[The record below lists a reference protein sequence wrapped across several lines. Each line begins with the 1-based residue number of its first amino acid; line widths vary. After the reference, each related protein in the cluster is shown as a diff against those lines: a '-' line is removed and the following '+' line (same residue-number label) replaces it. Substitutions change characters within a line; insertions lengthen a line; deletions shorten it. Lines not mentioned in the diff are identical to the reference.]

1 MVVTADIFVC
11 RAALGLVA
19 MSTINKMLRDLKQRG
34 ESLDTNVLAHPAY
47 PDLVDQPLTEHRA
60 GWIASRPLQFI
71 ILVVFLGV
79 LVFVFNAQRQQ
90 QLDMLLRTMQSVL
103 PFSVIEPTPSAEAP
117 VPVPSVSAVSP
128 SEALSPVITSDVLRP
143 QDDLASVPSITATP
157 TRVSE
162 APVLTAPLGYAAA
175 VPAEPRPSEL
185 RPAELRPAETRA
197 TQPSPSTSGRSRVA
211 LPRHEQTS
219 GVLTDPPSAP
229 GSIQIRT
236 LPPVSS
242 STSATAESTKPDLQ
256 IVRRDASAGSS
267 ALEKADQDVQ
277 RARSLLLRGRVA
289 EAAELLHAVI
299 TQEPMHQG
307 ARQLLVAHLLETQRL
322 DEAMQLLRESLSIDA
337 KRHTD
342 AMLLARLLVQ
352 KKDVNAALTVLQRH
366 AVGAETNAGYRAFH
380 AALLQRVGRHD
391 MAITEYRQALQ
402 VSESNALWWVGLG
415 VSLESTE
422 RMAQAAD
429 AFRRAK
435 TIGNLPAETAVYVE
449 QRLRHLP

>member
-1 MVVTADIFVC
+1 
-11 RAALGLVA
+11 

-34 ESLDTNVLAHPAY
+34 ERLETNVMAHPAY
-47 PDLVDQPLTEHRA
+47 PDLIDQPLTEQRVR
-60 GWIASRPLQFI
+60 WIAWRPLQFI

-79 LVFVFNAQRQQ
+79 FVFVFIPQPQQ
-90 QLDMLLRTMQSVL
+90 QLDALLRTMQSVL
-103 PFSVIEPTPSAEAP
+103 PFSVIEPTPRVEAP

-128 SEALSPVITSDVLRP
+128 SEALSPAISSDIAPPR
-143 QDDLASVPSITATP
+143 DDLASVPASTATP
-157 TRVSE
+157 THVSE
-162 APVLTAPLGYAAA
+162 APVLTAPPGHAA
-175 VPAEPRPSEL
+175 PAEPRPSES
-185 RPAELRPAETRA
+185 RVVPPR
-197 TQPSPSTSGRSRVA
+197 PSTSGRARVA
-211 LPRHEQTS
+211 PPRQEQTS
-219 GVLTDPPSAP
+219 GVLTDLPSAP
-229 GSIQIRT
+229 GSIQIHA
-236 LPPVSS
+236 LPSVSS
-242 STSATAESTKPDLQ
+242 STSATAGSTKPDLQ

-277 RARSLLLRGRVA
+277 RARSLLQRGRVA
-289 EAAELLHAVI
+289 EAAELLHAVL

-322 DEAMQLLRESLSIDA
+322 DEAMQLLRESLSMDA
-337 KRHTD
+337 KRHAD

-391 MAITEYRQALQ
+391 MAITEYRHALE

-435 TIGNLPAETAVYVE
+435 AIGNLPTETAVYVE